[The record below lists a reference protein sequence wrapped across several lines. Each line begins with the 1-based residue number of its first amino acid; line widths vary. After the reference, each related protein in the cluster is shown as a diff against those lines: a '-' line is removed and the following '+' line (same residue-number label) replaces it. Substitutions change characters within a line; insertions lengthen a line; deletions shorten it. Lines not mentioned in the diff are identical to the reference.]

1 MTGGYSGI
9 IEEQQRSDRIPKM
22 TPEQKLAEFLSE
34 GKNSKKSQ
42 EILNT
47 EASDTMKLEELQ
59 NEYPL
64 IQYIPLERVKKNLM
78 VLQKYE
84 FFHSPKYLTEELQIS
99 KLIGMLYRRPDLD
112 FSLLVKNRNEKQIE
126 ELWELHNLVQAD
138 IIPTQDLSRYYDNL

>member
-1 MTGGYSGI
+1 MQTS
-9 IEEQQRSDRIPKM
+9 ETKSKHMPEKLTLEQLESELPLLKKISRER
-22 TPEQKLAEFLSE
+22 AE
-34 GKNSKKSQ
+34 
-42 EILNT
+42 
-47 EASDTMKLEELQ
+47 
-59 NEYPL
+59 
-64 IQYIPLERVKKNLM
+64 RNLM
-78 VLQKYE
+78 TLQKYE